1 MTTLP
6 ADAAGERALEP
17 HETYVHEHHWRNAQD
32 EAEGCKFG
40 MWLFLST
47 EVLLFAG
54 FFCAYAAFRMLYYDT
69 WRYASMDYLSWKVGL
84 ANTIVLLFSS
94 FTVVMAIRE
103 TQLARKWR
111 AVFFLGLTNACA
123 IFFLVTKLALEY
135 APERSVDLPPVD
147 PTLVIAAGWGA
158 HAVHLEGQPRACAV
172 DVSAENIQAVCRHD
186 PRDLR
191 VEAQRVFRAED
202 VLREIAAHLAYC
214 RRQELVWRKF
224 ERYSGVASDLLRC
237 VRGEVAARH
246 CVEERRYGVLRYTE
260 SREL

>member
-84 ANTIVLLFSS
+84 ANTIVLRFSS

-103 TQLARKWR
+103 TQLARKGR
-111 AVFFLGLTNACA
+111 AAA
-123 IFFLVTKLALEY
+123 LASPKQY
-135 APERSVDLPPVD
+135 
-147 PTLVIAAGWGA
+147 
-158 HAVHLEGQPRACAV
+158 
-172 DVSAENIQAVCRHD
+172 
-186 PRDLR
+186 
-191 VEAQRVFRAED
+191 
-202 VLREIAAHLAYC
+202 
-214 RRQELVWRKF
+214 
-224 ERYSGVASDLLRC
+224 RYRGGGVPGRPDRTGPFGGGSTALL
-237 VRGEVAARH
+237 
-246 CVEERRYGVLRYTE
+246 
-260 SREL
+260 